1 MQVKILIRFLFTL
14 LSKLFNLFLVLL
26 ADLNQAQ
33 FLFSNLKQLIEKQ
46 NDENSK
52 LHIKVVK
59 LQMEISMLTKTN
71 IDILSKH
78 EMIEKEFR
86 LRGIK

>member
-1 MQVKILIRFLFTL
+1 MFQFTIL
-14 LSKLFNLFLVLL
+14 KLFELSLVLL

-46 NDENSK
+46 NDEISQ
-52 LHIKVVK
+52 LHNKVVK
-59 LQMEISMLTKTN
+59 LQMEKEMVVDTN
-71 IDILSKH
+71 VDILSKI
-78 EMIEKEFR
+78 EMISKEFR

>member
-1 MQVKILIRFLFTL
+1 M
-14 LSKLFNLFLVLL
+14 VLL

-46 NDENSK
+46 NGEHSK
-52 LHIKVVK
+52 LHNKVVK
-59 LQMEISMLTKTN
+59 LQMEISMLTDTN
-71 IDILSKH
+71 VDILSKH
-78 EMIEKEFR
+78 EMIAKEFR